1 VTAVPKAVGI
11 NPSRMSTVMPPCFVV
26 SKFVLMTR
34 SKVLKQVL
42 VFFFLIKLCEIF
54 MNNILNP

>member
-1 VTAVPKAVGI
+1 
-11 NPSRMSTVMPPCFVV
+11 MMPPCFVV

>member
-1 VTAVPKAVGI
+1 
-11 NPSRMSTVMPPCFVV
+11 MPPCFVV

-34 SKVLKQVL
+34 SKVLKQIL
-42 VFFFLIKLCEIF
+42 VFFFLIKLCEIL